1 MCKVFSVAYAIV
13 SKFEFIMA
21 NIMILGL
28 WVQINGEIQRDKC
41 VFNLFIT

>member
-21 NIMILGL
+21 EIL
-28 WVQINGEIQRDKC
+28 INDSRIVGTDKRQ
-41 VFNLFIT
+41 NSAG